1 MVVYADAAPSLAGS
15 TIMLT
20 IVAFITYG
28 LRVYCRLTRKSW
40 GIEDWI
46 MTIALVPF
54 AVLVSGCLGGAFNG
68 IGAHNST
75 LAKPGNEKYSVEG
88 KKFFLIFEVGY
99 CAAIIPIKLSISWM
113 LIRVAQGRKA
123 YLYAQY
129 VVIAMF
135 VLMNIIALI
144 FILINCIPV
153 EAAWDE
159 AALKNGGHCQPAYV
173 LADVYYACTA
183 VNILT
188 DWVTAFL
195 PIPLLWN
202 VQINRNTKISIIGL
216 MGLGVLASLS
226 ACVRLKYTVT
236 LTNQV
241 DYLHGVADVVIWGFA
256 ENSIG
261 MIVGNVATLRPLFR
275 ILRDR
280 KTSDYKNYNRSPGY
294 GTGKANAS
302 RNYEL
307 PEIGKGTNH
316 TTTTSV
322 IDHNRRGSVSDG
334 DSQKEI
340 LDNGQRP
347 GEADIMV
354 SRQVIVAASV
364 LPSGDQAKIDI
375 PLGRWTIG
383 RSDRRDDLS
392 KFGLAVNFPGALR

>member
-15 TIMLT
+15 AIMLT
-20 IVAFITYG
+20 ILAFITYG

-54 AVLVSGCLGGAFNG
+54 AVLAAGCIGGAFNG
-68 IGAHNST
+68 IGVHNST
-75 LAKPGNEKYSVEG
+75 LAKPGNEKYSAEG
-88 KKFFLIFEVGY
+88 MKFFLIFEVGY

-129 VVIAMF
+129 AVIATF
-135 VLMNIIALI
+135 VTMNIIALI
-144 FILINCIPV
+144 FILINCIPI
-153 EAAWDE
+153 EAAWNEE
-159 AALKNGGHCQPAYV
+159 ALNNGGYCQPSYV

-202 VQINRNTKISIIGL
+202 VQINRNTKISIVGL
-216 MGLGVLASLS
+216 MGLGIFASVS
-226 ACVRLKYTVT
+226 ACVRLKYTVA

-241 DYLHGVADVVIWGFA
+241 DYLYGVANVVIWGFA
-256 ENSIG
+256 ENSVG
-261 MIVGNVATLRPLFR
+261 MIVGNVATLRPLIR

-280 KTSDYKNYNRSPGY
+280 NTSDYKNYNRSPGFNNSNPS
-294 GTGKANAS
+294 GRANLS

-307 PEIGKGTNH
+307 PEIGKDLNH
-316 TTTTSV
+316 TTTTSA

-347 GEADIMV
+347 GEADIVV
-354 SRQVIVAASV
+354 SRQVIVAY
-364 LPSGDQAKIDI
+364 
-375 PLGRWTIG
+375 
-383 RSDRRDDLS
+383 
-392 KFGLAVNFPGALR
+392 N

>member
-28 LRVYCRLTRKSW
+28 LRVYCRMTRKSW
-40 GIEDWI
+40 SMEDWI
-46 MTIALVPF
+46 MTISLVPF
-54 AVLVSGCLGGAFNG
+54 AVLVAGCLGGAFNG
-68 IGAHNST
+68 IGAHNTT
-75 LAKPGNEKYSVEG
+75 LAKPGNEKYEAEG

-123 YLYAQY
+123 YLYVQY

-153 EAAWDE
+153 EAAWSQE
-159 AALKNGGHCQPAYV
+159 ALDNGGHCQPSHV

-195 PIPLLWN
+195 YGPKTHLFCTKDKNTDRTDRPIPLLWN
-202 VQINRNTKISIIGL
+202 VQINRNTKLSIIGL

-226 ACVRLKYTVT
+226 ACVRLKYTVA

-280 KTSDYKNYNRSPGY
+280 NTSDYKNYNRTPGHNTSNR
-294 GTGKANAS
+294 TGRANVS

-307 PEIGKGTNH
+307 PEIGKATNH
-316 TTTTSV
+316 TTTSAL
-322 IDHNRRGSVSDG
+322 DHNRRGSVSDG

-347 GEADIMV
+347 GEADIVV
-354 SRQVIVAASV
+354 SRQVIVAY
-364 LPSGDQAKIDI
+364 
-375 PLGRWTIG
+375 
-383 RSDRRDDLS
+383 
-392 KFGLAVNFPGALR
+392 N

>member
-15 TIMLT
+15 AIMLT
-20 IVAFITYG
+20 ILAFMTYG

-46 MTIALVPF
+46 MTVALVPF
-54 AVLVSGCLGGAFNG
+54 AVLAAGCIGGAFNG
-68 IGAHNST
+68 IGVHNST
-75 LAKPGNEKYSVEG
+75 LAKPGNEKYSAEG
-88 KKFFLIFEVGY
+88 MKFFLIFEVGY

-123 YLYAQY
+123 YLYTQY
-129 VVIAMF
+129 AVIGTFMT
-135 VLMNIIALI
+135 MNIIALI
-144 FILINCIPV
+144 FILINCIPI
-153 EAAWDE
+153 EAAWNEE
-159 AALKNGGHCQPAYV
+159 ALNNGGYCQPSYV

-195 PIPLLWN
+195 PVPLLWN
-202 VQINRNTKISIIGL
+202 VQINRNTKISIVGL
-216 MGLGVLASLS
+216 MGLGVFASVS
-226 ACVRLKYTVT
+226 ACVRLKYTVA

-241 DYLHGVADVVIWGFA
+241 DYLYGVANVVIWGFA
-256 ENSIG
+256 ENSVG
-261 MIVGNVATLRPLFR
+261 MIVGNVATLRPLIR

-280 KTSDYKNYNRSPGY
+280 NTSNYNNYNRSPGFNNSNP
-294 GTGKANAS
+294 TGRGNFS

-307 PEIGKGTNH
+307 PEIGKDLNH

-347 GEADIMV
+347 GEADIVV
-354 SRQVIVAASV
+354 SRQVIV
-364 LPSGDQAKIDI
+364 DY
-375 PLGRWTIG
+375 
-383 RSDRRDDLS
+383 
-392 KFGLAVNFPGALR
+392 N

>member
-46 MTIALVPF
+46 MTIALIPF
-54 AVLVSGCLGGAFNG
+54 AVLVAGCLGGAFNG

-88 KKFFLIFEVGY
+88 KKVSATFVTLFDIALTINKFFLIFEVGY

-113 LIRVAQGRKA
+113 LIRVAQGRKV

-159 AALKNGGHCQPAYV
+159 EALKNGGHCQPSYV

-195 PIPLLWN
+195 YGLKTHLFCIKDKIADRTDRPIPLLWN

-226 ACVRLKYTVT
+226 ACVRLKYTVA

-241 DYLHGVADVVIWGFA
+241 DYLFGVADVVIWGFA

-294 GTGKANAS
+294 GTSNRSGRANVS

-307 PEIGKGTNH
+307 PEIVKGTNH

-354 SRQVIVAASV
+354 SRQVIVAY
-364 LPSGDQAKIDI
+364 
-375 PLGRWTIG
+375 
-383 RSDRRDDLS
+383 
-392 KFGLAVNFPGALR
+392 N